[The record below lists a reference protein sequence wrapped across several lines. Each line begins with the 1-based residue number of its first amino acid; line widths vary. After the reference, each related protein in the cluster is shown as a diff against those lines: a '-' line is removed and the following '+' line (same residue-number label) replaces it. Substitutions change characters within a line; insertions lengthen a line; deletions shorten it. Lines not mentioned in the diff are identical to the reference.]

1 MIFFCI
7 QIFQWVNCFL
17 RYLSDQ
23 REVHPID
30 PSPKAP
36 LNRLLS
42 KFLRARRVREYDF
55 HFVTVREARTGS
67 AAKSGKGTVG

>member
-1 MIFFCI
+1 MIFLCI
-7 QIFQWVNCFL
+7 QIFQWVNWFL
-17 RYLSDQ
+17 RCLSHQ
-23 REVHPID
+23 RQVYPVD

-55 HFVTVREARTGS
+55 HFVKVREARTGS
-67 AAKSGKGTVG
+67 AAMSGKGTVG